1 MKIRTIDAVLVCIL
15 CFLTGA
21 ASMLFYTQL
30 TGTSQEPPVV
40 NVYIMTSEKEEVKIE
55 SDEGTEVVIDEPKTK
70 EEWYSEVVNKK
81 WYSEED
87 ITNMAK
93 MCYGE
98 SMNLPILSTKYG
110 DRSATYQSAEAM
122 YAVLNRVDAGYG
134 DISTCIKA
142 KKQFVG
148 YKSSNPVTEEMYD
161 LAKLVIEDWAIGQ
174 EKYRVLPSEYLYFH
188 GDGRHNHF
196 TTKNGGGVEYDH
208 WIRDPF
214 V

>member
-1 MKIRTIDAVLVCIL
+1 MKIRVIDAVLTCIL
-15 CFLTGA
+15 CFLTGMA
-21 ASMLFYTQL
+21 VMLWYTQL
-30 TGTSQEPPVV
+30 TEKPQEPLAV
-40 NVYIMTSEKEEVKIE
+40 NVYVIASDKEEEVKIE
-55 SDEGTEVVIDEPKTK
+55 PDEGTEIIIEQPKIK
-70 EEWYSEVVNKK
+70 KK

-87 ITNMAK
+87 VINMAK

-98 SMNLPILSTKYG
+98 SMNLPVLHTDFG

-142 KKQFVG
+142 KRQFVG
-148 YKSSNPVTEEMYD
+148 YKSSNPVTDELYD
-161 LAKLVIEDWAIGQ
+161 LAKLVIEDWATGK
-174 EKYRVLPSEYLYFH
+174 EEYRVLPHIFLYFH

-196 TTKNGGGVEYDH
+196 TTKSGGGVEYNH
-208 WIRDPF
+208 LIPDPF

>member
-1 MKIRTIDAVLVCIL
+1 MKIRVVDAVLTCIL
-15 CFLTGA
+15 CFLTGMA
-21 ASMLFYTQL
+21 VMLWYTQL
-30 TGTSQEPPVV
+30 TEKPQEPPVV
-40 NVYIMTSEKEEVKIE
+40 NVYVIASEKEEEVKIE
-55 SDEGTEVVIDEPKTK
+55 SNEDTEVIIEEPEIK
-70 EEWYSEVVNKK
+70 KK

-87 ITNMAK
+87 VINMAK

-98 SMNLPILSTKYG
+98 SMNLPVLHTDFG

-142 KKQFVG
+142 KRQFVG
-148 YKSSNPVTEEMYD
+148 YKSSNPVTDELYD
-161 LAKLVIEDWAIGQ
+161 LAKLVIEDWATGK
-174 EKYRVLPSEYLYFH
+174 EEYRVLPSEFLYFH

-196 TTKNGGGVEYDH
+196 TTKSGGGVEYNH
-208 WIRDPF
+208 LIPDPF

>member
-1 MKIRTIDAVLVCIL
+1 MKIRTIDAVLVCVL

-21 ASMLFYTQL
+21 ASILFYTQL
-30 TGTSQEPPVV
+30 TEKTQEPPVV

-55 SDEGTEVVIDEPKTK
+55 SDEGTEVVIEEPEIK
-70 EEWYSEVVNKK
+70 KK

-87 ITNMAK
+87 IINMAK

-98 SMNLPILSTKYG
+98 SMNLPILKTNWG

-148 YKSSNPVTEEMYD
+148 YKSSNPVTDEMYD
-161 LAKLVIEDWAIGQ
+161 LAKLVIEDWATG
-174 EKYRVLPSEYLYFH
+174 EERYRVLPSEFLYFH
-188 GDGRHNHF
+188 GDGWHNHF

>member
-1 MKIRTIDAVLVCIL
+1 MKIRTIDAVLVCVL

-30 TGTSQEPPVV
+30 TEKTQEPPVV
-40 NVYIMTSEKEEVKIE
+40 NVYIMTSEKEAVKIA
-55 SDEGTEVVIDEPKTK
+55 SDEGTEVVIEEPEIK
-70 EEWYSEVVNKK
+70 KK
-81 WYSEED
+81 WYSKED
-87 ITNMAK
+87 IINMAK

-98 SMNLPILSTKYG
+98 SMNLPILKTNLV
-110 DRSATYQSAEAM
+110 DQSATYQSAEAM

-148 YKSSNPVTEEMYD
+148 YKSSNPVTDEMYD
-161 LAKLVIEDWAIGQ
+161 LAKLVIEDWATG
-174 EKYRVLPSEYLYFH
+174 EERYRVLPSEFLYFH
-188 GDGRHNHF
+188 GDGWHNHF